1 LLAGQELEGNSAGSI
16 ADRLTYKHS
25 IDHILDVLTRVR
37 LPLGEKAS
45 PKVVIRDFS
54 HMCLGF
60 LVLFFMGHILLS
72 YFCNKKL
79 FFQLCHLI
87 LVFVENL

>member
-37 LPLGEKAS
+37 LPLGEKVS
-45 PKVVIRDFS
+45 PKLVIRDFY

-60 LVLFFMGHILLS
+60 LVLFFIAHIHLS
-72 YFCNKKL
+72 YFCNKKNIFL
-79 FFQLCHLI
+79 TCHLI